1 LDRLA
6 GSLTT
11 TWEEEF
17 DEGGAVVVTD
27 ERIPGLEATTVPP
40 PPPKIRVGTSQTD
53 PHWIEPGT
61 TVVVPGAQADGAV
74 P

>member
-11 TWEEEF
+11 TWEEEL

-40 PPPKIRVGTSQTD
+40 PKTRVGTSQTD
-53 PHWIEPGT
+53 PHWMEPGA
-61 TVVVPGAQADGAV
+61 TVAVPGAHADGTV